1 MENWNELLK
10 KGAKV
15 LEKNKNNKILIVTH
29 IDTDGLT
36 SRVILQKVAE
46 RLNLD
51 ADFMFLKQITI
62 ETINEIPFKDYD
74 LIIFADLGSG
84 QLKMI
89 KEKLKELNLLDKKDK
104 IIILD
109 HHQPEEIKIPETIV
123 HINPIAIGKRGAEIC
138 GAGVSYLF
146 AKTINNEWIDL
157 AKYAVLGAVGDIQNI
172 EGKLTGLNE
181 KILKDAINA
190 GDIKKSM
197 DLQMY
202 GRQTRPLFVS
212 MRYWADIRTDLL
224 NNDSRIIKYIQYINK
239 KYDIEINPTMRIAE
253 IPFEHKK
260 IIGNELLIK
269 CLSYVPN
276 HWTPYIPKVIFGE
289 VYEFKCEEF
298 GSPLRDLEEF
308 STCINA
314 CSRYGDYETALNVLM
329 GDRGKYYS
337 RMLSNLRK
345 HRNNLRE
352 ALEHVKNDVEIIKK
366 ENFQYF
372 ETDKIMPNIV
382 GIVAGMS
389 YSIEEVDWM
398 KPIFAIT
405 EDDNGYKV
413 SARCPKLL
421 CFAENINLAKA
432 IKYASEKVD
441 GSGGGHKFA
450 CGAYIP
456 NNKKEFI
463 RYLEVALK

>member
-1 MENWNELLK
+1 MENWAELK

-15 LEKNKNNKILIVTH
+15 LQNNKNNKILIVTH

-36 SRVILQKVAE
+36 SRVILQKLAE

-62 ETINEIPFKDYD
+62 ETINDIPFKDYD

-89 KEKLKELNLLDKKDK
+89 KEKLDELNLSDKRDR

-109 HHQPEEIKIPETIV
+109 HHQPEEIKIPKTII
-123 HINPIAIGKRGAEIC
+123 HINPLTIGKSGAEIC

-146 AKTINNEWIDL
+146 AKAINNEWIDL
-157 AKYAVLGAVGDIQNI
+157 AKYAVLGAVGDVQNI
-172 EGKLTGLNE
+172 EGKLTGLNR
-181 KILKDAINA
+181 KILCDAIMS
-190 GDIKKSM
+190 GDVKVKT

-212 MRYWADIRTDLL
+212 MRYWADVRTDLL
-224 NNDSRIIKYIQYINK
+224 NNDSKIIKYIQSINK
-239 KYDIEINPTMRIAE
+239 KYDIEINPTMRLAE
-253 IPFEHKK
+253 IPFEHKR

-269 CLSYVPN
+269 CLNYVPK
-276 HWTPYIPKVIFGE
+276 HWTPYVPKVIFGE
-289 VYEFKCEEF
+289 VYEFRGEEF

-314 CSRYGDYETALNVLM
+314 CSRYGDYETALNVLL
-329 GDRGKYYS
+329 GDRDKYY
-337 RMLSNLRK
+337 RKMLSNLRK

-352 ALEHVKNDVEIIKK
+352 ALEHVKNDVEIIQKD
-366 ENFQYF
+366 NFQYF

-398 KPIFAIT
+398 KPIFAIA
-405 EDDNGYKV
+405 EDENGYKV

-421 CFAENINLAKA
+421 CFAEDVNLAKA
-432 IKYASEKVD
+432 IKYASEKVN

-456 NNKKEFI
+456 DNKREFI
-463 RYLEVALK
+463 KYLEIALK

>member
-1 MENWNELLK
+1 MKDWIELK
-10 KGAKV
+10 KGTKV
-15 LEKNKNNKILIVTH
+15 LEQNKNNKILIITH

-36 SRVILQKVAE
+36 SRVILQKLSE
-46 RLNLD
+46 RLQLD
-51 ADFMFLKQITI
+51 ADFMFLKQITL
-62 ETINEIPFKDYD
+62 ETIDTIPFKDYE
-74 LIIFADLGSG
+74 LVIFADLGSG

-89 KEKLKELNLLDKKDK
+89 TEKIEEINYKKN

-109 HHQPEEIKIPETIV
+109 HHQPEEVKIPKNII
-123 HINPIAIGKRGAEIC
+123 HINPITIGKSGGEIC

-146 AKTINNEWIDL
+146 AKTINNNWIDL

-172 EGKLTGLNE
+172 EGKLTGLN
-181 KILKDAINA
+181 KIILADAIFA
-190 GDIKKSM
+190 GDIKKYM
-197 DLQMY
+197 DLQFY

-212 MRYWADIRTDLL
+212 MRYWSDIRTDLL
-224 NNDSRIIKYIQYINK
+224 NNDSRVIKYIHYINK
-239 KYDIEINPTMRIAE
+239 KYDINIDPTIRLAE
-253 IPFEHKK
+253 IPFEYKK

-269 CLSYVPN
+269 CLNYVPN
-276 HWTPYIPKVIFGE
+276 HWAPYVPKVIFGE
-289 VYEFKCEEF
+289 VYEFKSEEF

-352 ALEHVKNDVEIIKK
+352 ALEHVKNEVEIVKK
-366 ENFQYF
+366 DKFQYF

-413 SARCPKLL
+413 SARCPRLL
-421 CFAENINLAKA
+421 CFADNVNLAKA

-450 CGAYIP
+450 SGAYIP

-463 RYLEVALK
+463 RYIDIALNNL